1 MAGGNPGRN
10 SPPEPEPE
18 SEALRLKNQAEQKY
32 VAGNLK
38 SALKYAKRAHRLQS
52 SLEALPEML
61 TSFKILRTA
70 TKPFTSTPPERGGG
84 DGAASI
90 PPAPPDYYKILQ
102 IERFAHINTI
112 KKQYKKLALTL
123 HPDKN
128 PFIASE
134 EAFKRVGEAFRVLS
148 DRIRR
153 KEYDMSLRIAMQNEA
168 EAAAGAAGG
177 GVEEVETFWTACSTC
192 RLLHKFESKYL
203 GHNLVCPSCKKSFKA
218 VEVEVEEEEEEN
230 ASTVQRGE
238 EGENVGLRTSER
250 IKARRLGKMSS
261 VGGVLERSGGKH
273 KGLREKLMVKDL
285 ENVGRKR
292 GLEGGGDDGVIEELR
307 SRSEKKEGR
316 TGGVEMEERATTRAR
331 TKRVKVDEEETMTLA
346 EMQMLAKK
354 KVSQQKMKLKAKE
367 KEVEEREKEKDKN
380 MGNEE
385 LKEKENEME
394 TQNEKSKEKEI
405 EMENEKEEEEIE
417 KDTQKKQQKL
427 NEKESNMGLERV
439 NEREKRDRKMGVS
452 SNEKSMEVV
461 GRRASR
467 SSRDLV
473 IEKRKRPRQ
482 NNREIV
488 AVEASDFYNFDEDR
502 VERSFKKGQ
511 VWAIYD
517 SEDGMPRR
525 YALIDEVVSLNP
537 FQVRLSWLE
546 FQNNGDEQLIGWEKI
561 GFHISCGRF
570 KVSEKASVK
579 SPKMFSHL
587 PDCERAAKEVYRI
600 YPKKGSVWA
609 LYDENALD
617 SGRKQMKNKGCYDIV
632 VFLTSYS
639 EIHGLSMAYLEKVDG
654 YKTIFKRKEF
664 GAHAVRWL
672 VKDEFRLFSHQI
684 PGRKLSGEEAPG
696 LPRDCWELD
705 PACLPPNLL
714 TIGWV
719 NKDVGTKL

>member
-1 MAGGNPGRN
+1 MADENPDPN
-10 SPPEPEPE
+10 IPPEPEPEPE

-38 SALKYAKRAHRLQS
+38 SALKYAKRAHRLQP

-70 TKPFTSTPPERGGG
+70 TKPITSTPPEEGGS
-84 DGAASI
+84 GAASV

-128 PFIASE
+128 PFVASE
-134 EAFKRVGEAFRVLS
+134 EAFKHVGEAFRVLS

-153 KEYDMSLRIAMQNEA
+153 KDYDLRLRIAMQNEA

-177 GVEEVETFWTACSTC
+177 GVEEVPTFWTACSTC
-192 RLLHKFESKYL
+192 RLLHKFERKYL
-203 GHNLVCPSCKKSFKA
+203 GQNLVCPSCKKSFKA
-218 VEVEVEEEEEEN
+218 VEVEEEEDN
-230 ASTVQRGE
+230 ASMAERGE

-261 VGGVLERSGGKH
+261 AGGVSERSGVKN
-273 KGLREKLMVKDL
+273 KGLREKLIVKDL
-285 ENVGRKR
+285 ENVGKKR
-292 GLEGGGDDGVIEELR
+292 GLEGVGDDVVIEGLR
-307 SRSEKKEGR
+307 SRSERKEGR
-316 TGGVEMEERATTRAR
+316 SGGVEMEERTMTRAR

-354 KVSQQKMKLKAKE
+354 KVIQQKMKLKGKE
-367 KEVEEREKEKDKN
+367 KEVEEREKEKDKD

-385 LKEKENEME
+385 LQEKENEEE

-427 NEKESNMGLERV
+427 SEKESNMGMDKI
-439 NEREKRDRKMGVS
+439 NEREKRDRKRGAS
-452 SNEKSMEVV
+452 SNEKSMAVV
-461 GRRASR
+461 ERRASR

-473 IEKRKRPRQ
+473 IEKGRRSRQ
-482 NNREIV
+482 NNMEIV
-488 AVEASDFYNFDEDR
+488 AVEASDFYNFDKDR
-502 VERSFKKGQ
+502 VERSYKKGQ

-517 SEDGMPRR
+517 SEDGMPRH

-546 FQNNGDEQLIGWEKI
+546 FQNNGDEQLISWEKI

-609 LYDENALD
+609 LYNENTLD
-617 SGRKQMKNKGCYDIV
+617 SGRNQIMKNMGCYNIV

-664 GAHAVRWL
+664 GAHAIRWL
-672 VKDEFRLFSHQI
+672 EKDEFRLFSHQI

-705 PACLPPNLL
+705 PASLPPNLL

-719 NKDVGTKL
+719 DKNVE